1 MTASE
6 RYPSIPDLPRM
17 VPAKNANG
25 EIQRIPSRWLDHPT
39 LGRGFTL
46 TPSFRAAMS
55 SRAAAADD
63 AATEPVETATGDDST
78 PAEGAR
84 VSAPTT
90 AARTGETA
98 PGDDAPASDPAA
110 TTAEPT
116 TTRRKAR
123 TATKEA

>member
-1 MTASE
+1 VPTSE

-46 TPSFRAAMS
+46 TPSFRAAMQ
-55 SRAAAADD
+55 RQED
-63 AATEPVETATGDDST
+63 
-78 PAEGAR
+78 
-84 VSAPTT
+84 PTT
-90 AARTGETA
+90 AASTGETA
-98 PGDDAPASDPAA
+98 PDDVAPATESAAA
-110 TTAEPT
+110 TADPT
-116 TTRRKAR
+116 PTRRKTAR